1 LLQHEMSYLI
11 HLRSLTFSEGKQR
24 RNKYGEE
31 GSRGKSLRGEEFGKI
46 MYERRILKDTLYY

>member
-1 LLQHEMSYLI
+1 MSYLI